1 MTVDVVANQF
11 NQVMPAGATTEW
23 SDSASSV
30 EKDNRM
36 YNLGLNVKENRKKT
50 ECAPTSN
57 NLKINKNKKNQ

>member
-1 MTVDVVANQF
+1 
-11 NQVMPAGATTEW
+11 MPAGATTEW

-50 ECAPTSN
+50 EWAPTSN